1 MSTPTAPPPGSTTT
15 SSPAAGVFPAS
26 AIAIRTPPARGRAV
40 PWTRL
45 AWVTWRQHRTMLAG
59 AAALLGALSLYLLI
73 MGLKI
78 HGAYAKVASCH
89 PAASAHCQSLANA
102 FRHAYYGGQSGSVVT
117 SGLNAQTIPFLLLA
131 VPVLLGV
138 FAGAPLLAR
147 EFESGTVRFAWTQ
160 GCGRVRW
167 TITKLVLLA
176 AVLTAAA
183 EAFSLLFSWYF
194 HPFLADG
201 QTGQF
206 PMQLFGTSGVDFA
219 AWTLAAFAI
228 GAFAGALIRRTVPA
242 MAAALATCT
251 VLDVVTMMS
260 LRQRYQAPLSSR
272 GANLPAG
279 NTAWVLSNWYT
290 GPNGKVQ
297 SQQAINNLI
306 QHAPARV
313 QRSLNPN
320 SLEAWLSQRHYTQWW
335 SYDPQSR
342 FWHFQLIEGGWL
354 LALSVILIAATVWLV
369 RRRAA

>member
-1 MSTPTAPPPGSTTT
+1 MSKPAAPPPGSATA
-15 SSPAAGVFPAS
+15 SSPAARAIPVPA
-26 AIAIRTPPARGRAV
+26 AAKPAPPARGRPV

-59 AAALLGALSLYLLI
+59 AATLLGALGLYLLI

-78 HGAYAKVASCH
+78 RSAYATVASCH
-89 PAASAHCQSLANA
+89 PAASAHCQSLA
-102 FRHAYYGGQSGSVVT
+102 HALQNYYGSQSGSVVT

-147 EFESGTVRFAWTQ
+147 EFESGTFRFAWTQ

-167 TITKLVLLA
+167 TVTKLVLLA

-194 HPFLADG
+194 HPFIADG

-260 LRQRYQAPLSSR
+260 LRQRYQTPLFSK

-279 NTAWVLSNWYT
+279 NNAWVLSNWYT
-290 GPNGKVQ
+290 GPNGKAQ

-354 LALSVILIAATVWLV
+354 LALSAILIAATVWLV